1 MKMKKIN
8 VTETI
13 VADIQLHI
21 VQNGSG
27 GPVIFWGMYPHQG
40 GEVEHF
46 WEALMELVPEQKFL
60 LVAFQV
66 EDWNRDFSPWEAPAA
81 FGTEAFDGQG
91 ARTLKWLLEE
101 GVPYIDRTYHVKEQ
115 EHWLAGYSL
124 AGLFALWAAYECD
137 TFSGIACCSGSL
149 WFKDWDIY
157 MREHKLKRKCSVYLS
172 LGGKEEKTKNA
183 VMATVGDRTREQEK
197 LLLEDP
203 FAELIRIE
211 DIAHALSMICR
222 GNGHVKTFWSV
233 GQHCICC
240 AREAA
245 ARGLSNRMVLAC
257 LLHDASE
264 CYMSDV
270 PTPFKNELPEYQEQE
285 EHLLGIIYEKFFGS
299 DLTEEEQKELKEI
312 DHAMLWYDLEHL
324 LGEIQYGEIP
334 ELHIDLDYTVR
345 PFEEVEEEY
354 LSLFEKIQ

>member
-1 MKMKKIN
+1 M
-8 VTETI
+8 
-13 VADIQLHI
+13 
-21 VQNGSG
+21 
-27 GPVIFWGMYPHQG
+27 
-40 GEVEHF
+40 GEFITTYTGQHF
-46 WEALMELVPEQKFL
+46 EPT
-60 LVAFQV
+60 
-66 EDWNRDFSPWEAPAA
+66 NPNP
-81 FGTEAFDGQG
+81 
-91 ARTLKWLLEE
+91 
-101 GVPYIDRTYHVKEQ
+101 
-115 EHWLAGYSL
+115 
-124 AGLFALWAAYECD
+124 
-137 TFSGIACCSGSL
+137 
-149 WFKDWDIY
+149 
-157 MREHKLKRKCSVYLS
+157 
-172 LGGKEEKTKNA
+172 
-183 VMATVGDRTREQEK
+183 
-197 LLLEDP
+197 
-203 FAELIRIE
+203 ELIRIE
-211 DIAHALSMICR
+211 DIAHALSMLCR

-285 EHLLGIIYEKFFGS
+285 EHLLSMVYEKFLDS

-354 LSLFEKIQ
+354 LSLFEKYSGTFAYEIGNERVSEMLSNALRKRHPYRVFKDKINELGISQLYYDYRSQAYLDKAEEWCRENSVAYRRK